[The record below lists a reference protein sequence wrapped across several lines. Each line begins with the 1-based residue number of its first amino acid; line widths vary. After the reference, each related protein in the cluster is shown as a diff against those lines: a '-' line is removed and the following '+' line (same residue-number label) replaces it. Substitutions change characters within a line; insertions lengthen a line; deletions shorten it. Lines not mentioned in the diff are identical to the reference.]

1 MPPSTVFSYWRRDH
15 RRSIISPAL
24 PASSPSKGA
33 NGSPISSPPQLPEIP
48 DTPTLTTSFGYPSQD
63 APSSIESP
71 LDIDASKLTIT
82 SSAAPLS
89 SSLTLAVPSPSYDRE
104 NRPHSSPGEWEGE
117 TFTSQAND
125 SQVSVSGLRSDQGD
139 GESNSK
145 SNSPFRRS
153 FGKQKR
159 SPTAAPG
166 SSHFRFRT
174 SPDDSPAD
182 KQTVPQKDKDFR
194 VEGGAALRRIGD
206 RDRDVPVESTNAHHK
221 SGKAMLHLL
230 NPMSLLARRRSS
242 QIVSSRAE
250 EPRLNNRNVPAMPD
264 DYDPRIRGN
273 IVHDFSAPRPRRNVS
288 AQQDGV
294 ISNLQEPSPS
304 HIPKGGRW
312 NDQTKRHSDHS
323 PVFKEH
329 FEDQNVLQVENKGYL
344 QSSLLTNQSQ
354 IGYEKSVPAFARNL
368 PSHLPEEI
376 NEPVE
381 QPEQEAPEPPPS
393 PPKADPPK
401 ESQYQGTA
409 DEDTIPNVPFNPSGL
424 PRHLKSNASRFSFD
438 MSGVESSVQ
447 EKLLEEKHKA
457 KEAARKVE
465 DGYFDDFDEDFDNDM
480 LDDLDGLEEKIPGV
494 NVDADD
500 DDFDDLPLSRNIN
513 GELKSWAIAELSPVV
528 ASPVTSAPPGVTDNS
543 GYVSSQYEATPTETH
558 CAQPQS
564 QEQPLPVASSIV
576 PAANPQVPA
585 ASTQQPPTLDE
596 DDLYFDDG
604 EFGDLNNNDQDGGFD
619 ESIFDDET
627 SHLYERKPVAPPAV
641 NPQIP
646 AANNQLPPIL
656 DEDDLYFDDG
666 EFGDLNINDQDGGF
680 DESIFDDVTSHL
692 YERKPVA
699 PPPAETTVPGDDS
712 SLDKESTAA
721 DTGDQGLKH
730 MPSVASDYRVTGSV
744 KRGPLGEPIPNMG
757 PARAHGGVLTEQN
770 LDILHNALAFAAN
783 EAAHNSRLDR
793 TVSMSERS
801 QGQDS
806 IAHTA
811 QTVDTQP
818 GLVSDDSRLSQG
830 ADAMAFEDVF
840 DDDLI
845 YDDTDDAY
853 FDDAIV
859 AAANAEALE
868 NDDEGFYGQEFGF
881 YAQADSTCNSELTNG
896 GYFGPRRVEG
906 VSRSHSSRG
915 KFQEPSL
922 TPITERSEW
931 STRNSMISLKAHGTT
946 SNPSQAS
953 PGLAQ
958 LVDMGNIDDELS
970 LSALMKLRRG
980 AWGGSNGSLRS
991 SAGSPPPP
999 HPISSPHRGSFTG
1012 ASEASPIPFSP
1023 DEGPASAV
1031 GFCHDDCHSH
1041 PRTASPLALAGRPT
1055 DPPVSGITG
1064 PAVFAEDAEE
1074 VPISGTQ
1081 RLNVL

>member
-1 MPPSTVFSYWRRDH
+1 M
-15 RRSIISPAL
+15 
-24 PASSPSKGA
+24 
-33 NGSPISSPPQLPEIP
+33 
-48 DTPTLTTSFGYPSQD
+48 
-63 APSSIESP
+63 
-71 LDIDASKLTIT
+71 
-82 SSAAPLS
+82 
-89 SSLTLAVPSPSYDRE
+89 
-104 NRPHSSPGEWEGE
+104 
-117 TFTSQAND
+117 
-125 SQVSVSGLRSDQGD
+125 
-139 GESNSK
+139 
-145 SNSPFRRS
+145 
-153 FGKQKR
+153 
-159 SPTAAPG
+159 
-166 SSHFRFRT
+166 
-174 SPDDSPAD
+174 
-182 KQTVPQKDKDFR
+182 PQKDKDFR
-194 VEGGAALRRIGD
+194 LESAAVRRVGD
-206 RDRDVPVESTNAHHK
+206 RDIPVENANTHHK

-242 QIVSSRAE
+242 QIVSSKTE
-250 EPRLNNRNVPAMPD
+250 EPKLNNRNVPAMPD

-288 AQQDGV
+288 AQQDG
-294 ISNLQEPSPS
+294 QEPSPS
-304 HIPKGGRW
+304 HIPSQPKSGRW

-329 FEDQNVLQVENKGYL
+329 FEDQNVLQIENKGYL

-354 IGYEKSVPAFARNL
+354 SGYEKSLPAFARNL
-368 PSHLPEEI
+368 PSHLPEQI
-376 NEPVE
+376 TEPVE
-381 QPEQEAPEPPPS
+381 QQPESEAPELPPS
-393 PPKADPPK
+393 PPKEAPPK
-401 ESQYQGTA
+401 EFQHQETA
-409 DEDTIPNVPFNPSGL
+409 DEDTIPHVSFNPSGL

-465 DGYFDDFDEDFDNDM
+465 DGYFDDFDDDFDNDM

-494 NVDADD
+494 NVDAED
-500 DDFDDLPLSRNIN
+500 DDFDDLSLSRNIN
-513 GELKSWAIAELSPVV
+513 GELKSWAVPGLSPVV
-528 ASPVTSAPPGVTDNS
+528 ASPVTPAPPGVTDNS
-543 GYVSSQYEATPTETH
+543 GYITGQYGALPVDDQYSQH
-558 CAQPQS
+558 QN
-564 QEQPLPVASSIV
+564 QEQVLAVDSRDA
-576 PAANPQVPA
+576 PAANSQNAAANIHNPA
-585 ASTQQPPTLDE
+585 ADTQQQPSIDDDD

-604 EFGDLNNNDQDGGFD
+604 EFGDINNDDQDGGFD

-627 SHLYERKPVAPPAV
+627 SHLYERKPVVPPAAG
-641 NPQIP
+641 PQIP
-646 AANNQLPPIL
+646 AASNVLPPIA

-666 EFGDLNINDQDGGF
+666 EFGDLNIKDQDGGF
-680 DESIFDDVTSHL
+680 DESIFDDETSHL
-692 YERKPVA
+692 YERKPKA
-699 PPPAETTVPGDDS
+699 PPPEETAESGDDYS
-712 SLDKESTAA
+712 PVKESTAV

-730 MPSVASDYRVTGSV
+730 MPSVASDYRVT
-744 KRGPLGEPIPNMG
+744 RGPLGEPIPNLG

-783 EAAHNSRLDR
+783 EAANNSRLDR

-811 QTVDTQP
+811 QTVDSQP

-830 ADAMAFEDVF
+830 ADPMAFEDVF
-840 DDDLI
+840 DEDLI

-881 YAQADSTCNSELTNG
+881 YAQADGTCNSELTNG

-906 VSRSHSSRG
+906 VTRSHSSRG

-931 STRNSMISLKAHGTT
+931 STRNSMISLKAHGAT
-946 SNPSQAS
+946 SNPSLAS

-991 SAGSPPPP
+991 SAGSPPPQ
-999 HPISSPHRGSFTG
+999 HPMSSPNRGSFTG
-1012 ASEASPIPFSP
+1012 ASEASPTLFSP
-1023 DEGPASAV
+1023 DEGPPSAV
-1031 GFCHDDCHSH
+1031 GSYFHDDSH
-1041 PRTASPLALAGRPT
+1041 IRTASPLAGRPA
-1055 DPPVSGITG
+1055 D
-1064 PAVFAEDAEE
+1064 DADD
-1074 VPISGTQ
+1074 VLISGAQ